1 MCYTILLTTYFL
13 IKLQSNH
20 KCVKCN
26 SQSSLLSNNNSSQ
39 PISSEMSNNND
50 GSSNLSTTSS
60 TTSLSSTSTTL
71 TDDVKARLEDVI
83 LGQGS
88 ARSELMRRKSNSY

>member
-1 MCYTILLTTYFL
+1 M
-13 IKLQSNH
+13 SNT
-20 KCVKCN
+20 N
-26 SQSSLLSNNNSSQ
+26 SSLPVS
-39 PISSEMSNNND
+39 IEMSNNNE
-50 GSSNLSTTSS
+50 GSSLSTTAS

-88 ARSELMRRKSNSY
+88 ARSELMRRKSN